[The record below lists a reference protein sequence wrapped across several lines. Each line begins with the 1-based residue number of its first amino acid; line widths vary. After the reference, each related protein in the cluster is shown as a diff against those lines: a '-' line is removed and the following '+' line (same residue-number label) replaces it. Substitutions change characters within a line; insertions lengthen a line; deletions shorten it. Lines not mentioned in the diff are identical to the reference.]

1 MVRTLLTACLCAA
14 ALAAPAAA
22 QDVRTLMPGVTYER
36 DVEYTLHGPVVVNV
50 VEGPR
55 PTGLY
60 ALRPVLGRSTVLG
73 KELVTAME
81 KRLAPSATTVGVK
94 RLVPPAGAG

>member
-1 MVRTLLTACLCAA
+1 MGRTFLTACLCAA
-14 ALAAPAAA
+14 ALAVPAAA
-22 QDVRTLMPGVTYER
+22 QPVRALMPGVTYER
-36 DVEYTLHGPVVVNV
+36 SIEYTLHGPVVVNV

-73 KELVTAME
+73 KERLTAME
-81 KRLAPSATTVGVK
+81 KRLAPSATT
-94 RLVPPAGAG
+94 A